1 MSDAAYDYAR
11 YDGDSRSSWERLT
24 WIECTPSYQTR
35 PRQQSDDLSRG
46 IIDDPVMVSEEVP
59 GPDATHFDQ
68 DDRGGD
74 MKPASV
80 TIAYDRIDLD
90 WRKWDSFDFVTVL
103 GIILI
108 ALGLIAAFLPEL
120 RGVGVLVPV
129 GLGVMTL
136 GILGARHK
144 DDAHLS

>member
-1 MSDAAYDYAR
+1 MSDVAYDYAR

-24 WIECTPSYQTR
+24 WIECTPAY

-59 GPDATHFDQ
+59 GPDAAHFDQ
-68 DDRGGD
+68 NDRGGD

-80 TIAYDRIDLD
+80 TVAYDQIDLD

-103 GIILI
+103 GIILV
-108 ALGLIAAFLPEL
+108 ALGFITAFLPEL
-120 RGVGVLVPV
+120 RRAGVLVPV
-129 GLGVMTL
+129 GLGIMTL
-136 GILGARHK
+136 GILGARRK
-144 DDAHLS
+144 DDHI